1 MSNDIK
7 RRVII
12 TLTTTPRRIGHL
24 LPTLNS
30 LINQTIPVQV
40 WLAVPD
46 ECARLGERMGPMPS
60 FIEALQDQGKLMVIE
75 TPDFGPA
82 TKLVP
87 VWRMIREMQD
97 NVPHA
102 GEVFLIW
109 CDDDIVYPAEMADEL
124 TRECPRGAAI
134 GTSGFR
140 MQGIAPV
147 HKHLDEADILE
158 AYAGICCRFK
168 DIPDL
173 SDIWTPKNSDQFE
186 AMSLLEKCH
195 WQADDYILSRALQEN
210 GVANVVCNTPLI
222 NRKRIGIRAI
232 GMRED
237 GLQKSSATGGN
248 IHAYMRLEKRR
259 QQFQQQQQKA
269 QLCH

>member
-1 MSNDIK
+1 MNNDTE
-7 RRVII
+7 RSVII

-30 LINQTIPVQV
+30 LVNQTITVQV

-46 ECARLGERMGPMPS
+46 QCARLGERMGPMPS
-60 FIEALQDQGKLMVIE
+60 FIEALEDQGKIKIIA

-87 VWRMIREMQD
+87 AWLALREIGL
-97 NVPHA
+97 PHA
-102 GEVFLIW
+102 GEVFMIW

-158 AYAGICCRFK
+158 AYAGICCRVE

-173 SDIWTPKNSDQFE
+173 SDLWTPKNADQYE

-195 WQADDYILSRALQEN
+195 WQADDYILSRALQQN
-210 GVANVVCNTPLI
+210 GVATVVCNTPLL

-237 GLQKSSATGGN
+237 GLQKSAATGGN
-248 IHAYMRLEKRR
+248 VYAYMRLEKRR
-259 QQFQQQQQKA
+259 QQFKQQ
-269 QLCH
+269 